1 MDGHVL
7 GPWAGT
13 SQSKH
18 NIFSTQLFS
27 TELRGPAIGLP
38 CLMPGAAVLVELAA
52 LGATRA
58 WPSYADE
65 AAIHEAVPTAAGL
78 VVPQELRERH

>member
-1 MDGHVL
+1 
-7 GPWAGT
+7 
-13 SQSKH
+13 
-18 NIFSTQLFS
+18 
-27 TELRGPAIGLP
+27 
-38 CLMPGAAVLVELAA
+38 MPGAAVLVELAA